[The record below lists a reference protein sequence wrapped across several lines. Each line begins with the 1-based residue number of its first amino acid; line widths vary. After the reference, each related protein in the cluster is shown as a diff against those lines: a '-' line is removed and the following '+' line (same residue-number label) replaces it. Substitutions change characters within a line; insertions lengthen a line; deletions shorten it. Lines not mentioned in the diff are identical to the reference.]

1 MLDYEAIQLS
11 SRGSSIASSS
21 QDPVCWGGPFEICL
35 LAVLSTACGDWH
47 VGISKDDK
55 VMHHG
60 RFLQNRPLG
69 AKTLHNCVLHV
80 AFLLGTWQDCT
91 INAFQEVGGIGIGT
105 CGMDCCC
112 CLSRMDWIG
121 RQASVSSPLGLMAFV
136 RRCLLV
142 TASGVERCTSFV
154 HGWTVCDTDPWTLPS
169 HGRELTTLSTVV
181 HRTQS
186 STYVQ
191 YQPRCTAF

>member
-1 MLDYEAIQLS
+1 
-11 SRGSSIASSS
+11 
-21 QDPVCWGGPFEICL
+21 
-35 LAVLSTACGDWH
+35 
-47 VGISKDDK
+47 
-55 VMHHG
+55 MHHG

-80 AFLLGTWQDCT
+80 AFSLGTWARLYDQRFPRRGRHRYRYLWDGLLLLF
-91 INAFQEVGGIGIGT
+91 IPNG
-105 CGMDCCC
+105 
-112 CLSRMDWIG
+112 LDWTPSICIS
-121 RQASVSSPLGLMAFV
+121 APLGLMAFV
-136 RRCLLV
+136 HRCLLV
-142 TASGVERCTSFV
+142 TVFRVERCTSFV

-181 HRTQS
+181 HRSQS